1 MPVRIVAYARYLIQ
15 GYMPTATFLAQQFAV
30 SHDHLS
36 RTIRQRFAW
45 QQIMLVVVQRLFGVL
60 QGGYLL
66 IDDTVIPKPYAKKMD
81 GASYVHSSVLN
92 KTVYGYNVV
101 LLCWTNG
108 TLTIPLSWKFYKKG
122 GKSKIALALDLL
134 AEARDVWKLSP
145 RYVLFD
151 SWYAA
156 ETLLNTVHLYG
167 WSFVCQIKKNRIVSC
182 APIKENLTD
191 EGDLLIS
198 AVTSQVIGLIIKH
211 DEKFF
216 FTNDCSLTLEQ
227 LLCLYGYRWPI
238 EEVFR
243 FLKDQL
249 HLEGCQARSAT
260 AQETHLA
267 SCILSYLIIQRQ
279 QQDLP
284 EQTMYAIKRHW
295 LLNRRLGNNRF
306 NHYVKVLTA

>member
-1 MPVRIVAYARYLIQ
+1 MPARIVAYARYLIQ
-15 GYMPTATFLAQQFAV
+15 GYTPTATFLAQQFTV
-30 SHDHLS
+30 SHDHLT
-36 RTIRQRFAW
+36 RTIQKRFPW

-60 QGGYLL
+60 HGGYLL

-108 TLTIPLSWKFYKKG
+108 TLTIPLSWKFYQKG
-122 GKSKIALALDLL
+122 GKSKISLALDLL

-145 RYVLFD
+145 QYVLFD

-156 ETLLNTVHLYG
+156 ETLLNTLHRYG

-182 APIKENLTD
+182 APITENLTD
-191 EGDLLIS
+191 EGEMLLS

-227 LLCLYGYRWPI
+227 LLSFYGYRWSI

-267 SCILSYLIIQRQ
+267 SCMLSYLIIQRQ
-279 QQDLP
+279 QQDMP
-284 EQTMYAIKRHW
+284 DQTLYAIKRAW
-295 LLNRRLGNNRF
+295 ILNRRLGNNRF